1 MNSELALFIILYILM
16 PRKGIKYVFEF
27 FQFRI
32 TASIQCRTKN
42 DIRIRLRGFI
52 KILYIFIHFNFEK
65 GNQRI
70 ISNEMQR
77 LKKRSRRLVSQTTLL
92 TTSPRNCFCS
102 FYPFHFTTFF
112 HPLLSHHALPNY
124 LFVMVLNDVIFP

>member
-16 PRKGIKYVFEF
+16 PRKGLKYVFEF

-32 TASIQCRTKN
+32 IASIQCRTKN

-77 LKKRSRRLVSQTTLL
+77 
-92 TTSPRNCFCS
+92 
-102 FYPFHFTTFF
+102 
-112 HPLLSHHALPNY
+112 
-124 LFVMVLNDVIFP
+124 

>member
-77 LKKRSRRLVSQTTLL
+77 
-92 TTSPRNCFCS
+92 
-102 FYPFHFTTFF
+102 
-112 HPLLSHHALPNY
+112 
-124 LFVMVLNDVIFP
+124 